1 MTGEP
6 IVQMQEQLAEW
17 QRMLVLHEQHR
28 RESNIMVANLALQ
41 VNDLTARVKELEKL
55 QDAEVQSTAHR

>member
-1 MTGEP
+1 MTAEP
-6 IVQMQEQLAEW
+6 IREVQEELAEW

-41 VNDLTARVKELEKL
+41 VNDLAARVKELEKL
-55 QDAEVQSTAHR
+55 QDAEVQGPTHR